1 MVERAFWLPL
11 RRLAL
16 AAVVVSGAIIVAWPF
31 QQVSSQEVAKPDA
44 EKAAQPAAQ
53 PKPMADT
60 EKRPQSDEL
69 SSAATWLQAQ
79 DMSGSSPQSE
89 QAVDLALAWLAEH
102 QLANGGWSFDHRL
115 GACRGRCS
123 NPGRVAA
130 GAVNGATGLG
140 LLPFIDHGNTHQ
152 TGAYRQN
159 VAAGLQFLMARM
171 AKDGSLW
178 ELGGTMYSHALG
190 LWAMCEDLRIEKETP
205 GLGAESTSASSA
217 ATEKKAARPAASRAA
232 PTANAKTGRPTAQQ
246 LKEQKERKQREL
258 LDRRVGAAA
267 AKALAYALA
276 CQDSRGGG
284 WRYLPGSPD
293 SDITVTGWHVLA
305 LHSATA
311 INLPIPARTSL
322 GVTSHL
328 NSLQGNYGAA
338 YGYRHSA
345 IEATPLRSSVGLL
358 CRDYTGWNRQQLQ
371 RGVEILA
378 TLGPSEFDM
387 YYNFYATLLLHD
399 YGGPLWDNW
408 NRKLRDYLIR
418 TQSRLGHETGSW
430 SFRPL
435 KSNLMGGRHFD
446 TCLACLLLESS
457 YSSKPAYASTQPAKV
472 KLAKPAPD
480 KAGDGPA
487 KPE

>member
-1 MVERAFWLPL
+1 V
-11 RRLAL
+11 
-16 AAVVVSGAIIVAWPF
+16 AVAGAIIVAWPF
-31 QQVSSQEVAKPDA
+31 QQVSSQEVANPDR
-44 EKAAQPAAQ
+44 EKAAQPKPAA
-53 PKPMADT
+53 DS
-60 EKRPQSDEL
+60 EKRAQSDEPGN
-69 SSAATWLQAQ
+69 AATWLQAQ

-152 TGAYRQN
+152 SGAYRQN

-171 AKDGSLW
+171 ANDGSLW

-205 GLGAESTSASSA
+205 GLGAEFTSPSSA
-217 ATEKKAARPAASRAA
+217 ATEKKTTRPTVNHAAT
-232 PTANAKTGRPTAQQ
+232 TANSKTGRPTAQQ
-246 LKEQKERKQREL
+246 LKERKQRKQREL
-258 LDRRVGAAA
+258 LDQRIAAA
-267 AKALAYALA
+267 ASKALAYALA

-284 WRYLPGSPD
+284 WRYLPGSSD

-311 INLPIPARTSL
+311 INLPIPTRTSL

-345 IEATPLRSSVGLL
+345 IEATPLRSAVGLL

-430 SFRPL
+430 SFRAS

-457 YSSKPAYASTQPAKV
+457 YSSKPAYASTQPAKA
-472 KLAKPAPD
+472 KPAKPAPD
-480 KAGDGPA
+480 RTGDAPA